1 MTYVAIVCATLL
13 FGAVVYAIRRG
24 FGVKTAMKLLG
35 VSFTFEAEK
44 QDRVSRPQ
52 GVESS
57 SRS

>member
-1 MTYVAIVCATLL
+1 MTNFGIVCAVLI
-13 FGAVVYAIRRG
+13 FVAVVYAIRRG

-44 QDRVSRPQ
+44 QDQVSKPH
-52 GVESS
+52 GVEST